1 MKPGDIV
8 QLVDTPQTDWM
19 EEYAGRLFEVREVYE
34 RRCLVRM
41 LNVVNQE
48 RYWFRWRGTSYSSAR
63 HLLVHLVWRLR
74 GGDL

>member
-48 RYWFRWRGTSYSSAR
+48 RYWFSEKENFAVVTFGAVEVEEY
-63 HLLVHLVWRLR
+63 VP
-74 GGDL
+74 